1 MVLLIVLMLMILASC
16 NQDSEHEVYDD
27 VEHYLIKE
35 LEEQGESGIK
45 ISDKDKTSIEE
56 LDGELYEASGEVFN
70 EEDTLL
76 ATFKMELKYSDD
88 RLDYKWETEPI
99 NDDTSGD
106 LADEQNEDTTE
117 EYNPLD
123 ILNELA
129 TYSEDIDEVYITED
143 LVVGEKEEVNPGI
156 YDLEV
161 VGGSG
166 NLSGSRAN
174 PSSLHLNWALGEK
187 GNSGGYPSKVRLIL
201 FEGDTLKFRDISK
214 VKFNA
219 ISEEVE
225 SSNEL
230 GIGEFIVGRDITPG
244 EYKLSTNV
252 DMNPDFE
259 NLGWDIRI
267 YNDENGESRDQ
278 KFTATNDDVLVKLE
292 EGEVVSTSYS
302 NTDHGSSSDDA
313 KLIFTEE

>member
-1 MVLLIVLMLMILASC
+1 
-16 NQDSEHEVYDD
+16 
-27 VEHYLIKE
+27 
-35 LEEQGESGIK
+35 
-45 ISDKDKTSIEE
+45 
-56 LDGELYEASGEVFN
+56 
-70 EEDTLL
+70 
-76 ATFKMELKYSDD
+76 
-88 RLDYKWETEPI
+88 
-99 NDDTSGD
+99 TSGD

-129 TYSEDIDEVYITED
+129 TYSEDIDEVYIKED

-166 NLSGSRAN
+166 NLSGRRAN

-187 GNSGGYPSKVRLIL
+187 GKSGGYAAKVSIIL
-201 FEGDTLKFRDISK
+201 LEADTVKFRDISR

-230 GIGEFIVGRDITPG
+230 GRGEIIIGRDI
-244 EYKLSTNV
+244 
-252 DMNPDFE
+252 
-259 NLGWDIRI
+259 
-267 YNDENGESRDQ
+267 
-278 KFTATNDDVLVKLE
+278 
-292 EGEVVSTSYS
+292 
-302 NTDHGSSSDDA
+302 
-313 KLIFTEE
+313 

>member
-35 LEEQGESGIK
+35 LEEQGESDIK

-56 LDGELYEASGEVFN
+56 LDGELYEASGEVLN
-70 EEDTLL
+70 D
-76 ATFKMELKYSDD
+76 
-88 RLDYKWETEPI
+88 
-99 NDDTSGD
+99 DDTSGD

-292 EGEVVSTSYS
+292 EGE
-302 NTDHGSSSDDA
+302 
-313 KLIFTEE
+313 